1 MDSDADDGGG
11 EDDLDDDSFSI
22 RDNSVL
28 VAIST
33 YGILAFMQQ
42 MLDEA
47 LPLFMKQA
55 IVHPWGHGGGGGDGS
70 GSGGEGDDSIFGGLG
85 YSEADI
91 GSVLAVGGISTL
103 TMALFVVPK
112 LERRFGALKI
122 YRWGLQ
128 GILPIVS
135 FTWLV
140 GSFWDHLST
149 WLGWGIMCLVVLL
162 KNTFLSLSFSGSFVM
177 ISNSAAAEHLGT
189 VNGVGQ
195 TLASFSRATGPAA
208 CGLLWSLGTTLD
220 FLPLT
225 FIEWFLRIQISFEST
240 AVAG

>member
-1 MDSDADDGGG
+1 
-11 EDDLDDDSFSI
+11 
-22 RDNSVL
+22 
-28 VAIST
+28 
-33 YGILAFMQQ
+33 MQQ

-55 IVHPWGHGGGGGDGS
+55 IVHPWGHGGGGEDGS

-135 FTWLV
+135 FT
-140 GSFWDHLST
+140 GSS
-149 WLGWGIMCLVVLL
+149 
-162 KNTFLSLSFSGSFVM
+162 
-177 ISNSAAAEHLGT
+177 
-189 VNGVGQ
+189 
-195 TLASFSRATGPAA
+195 
-208 CGLLWSLGTTLD
+208 
-220 FLPLT
+220 
-225 FIEWFLRIQISFEST
+225 
-240 AVAG
+240 